1 MRRVLGP
8 VLILALLAAPAPSL
22 AAPKFVRVS
31 SAAVGSVPNYGM
43 VRTPDGVL
51 HLVFQ
56 TYPSG
61 GAQPNGLATRPISP
75 GGALGAQIQALS
87 GWNTTRPGLVRLPN
101 GTLQA
106 VFGAINPD
114 QTTPGSVWG
123 IASSDGGAT
132 WSAPA
137 NVGTGGNDEALTYG
151 SDMTA
156 ALAGGSTPVVTM
168 AAAGNVLAQLG
179 LGSGSTVEPATDASN
194 NSAGDVDSAVDA
206 GTGQVV
212 ASWQSNAGSSG
223 DFVRAIAPSLGTTEQ
238 WPGQLR
244 NEVVIAGRDKG
255 PGIFAAYTAGGA
267 SVRLQRYGGGSVAVG
282 KLRGIVPTKLGT
294 ATGVDGRIWVLW
306 GDDNGVAVTR
316 SNKAVTRFE
325 PIQRTRPDSAGLLR
339 LSGDGRLGPLDLL
352 VDQIPN
358 GNPIPPGGTFWA
370 RVLPELSA
378 TAKVK
383 KHKLTVTVTDA
394 GDAVSAAKVKAAGKS
409 ATTNAKGI
417 ATIKLAKKAKGNV
430 AITVT
435 KAGYNALKLTAK
447 A

>member
-1 MRRVLGP
+1 MRRLP
-8 VLILALLAAPAPSL
+8 CLTILAALSLVLPATTLAAPS
-22 AAPKFVRVS
+22 FTRVDS
-31 SAAVGSVPNYGM
+31 ISVGTDPNYGL
-43 VRTPDGVL
+43 VRTPDGLL

-56 TYPSG
+56 TSSG
-61 GAQPNGLATRPISP
+61 GAQPDGLATRTISP
-75 GGALGAQIQALS
+75 GGALGSQVQALA
-87 GWNTTRPGLVRLPN
+87 GWNATRPGLLRLPN

-106 VFGAINPD
+106 VFGAIDPD
-114 QTTPGSVWG
+114 QMTPGSVWG

-132 WSAPA
+132 WSPPA
-137 NVGTGGNDEALTYG
+137 DVGTDRNDEALVYA

-179 LGSGSTVEPATDASN
+179 LGSGSTAEPATDASN
-194 NSAGDVDSAVDA
+194 NSAGDVDSAADG

-212 ASWQSNAGSSG
+212 ASWQSNAGSGG

-394 GDAVSAAKVKAAGKS
+394 GDAVSGATVKASGKS
-409 ATTNAKGI
+409 AKTNAKGI
-417 ATIKLAKKAKGNV
+417 ATLKLPKKTTGKV
-430 AITVT
+430 TISVT
-435 KAGYNALKLTAK
+435 KTDYNALKLA
-447 A
+447 AHA